1 MKIINPSIN
10 ILSEYI
16 KDNERVKCECSVCG
30 RIWNPKASNIL
41 QGKGCSN
48 CHFKKLSRIKR
59 KTTEQF
65 IYEMKSINPQIL
77 ITGEYLGAG
86 KHISCKC
93 LIHDINF
100 EMSPN
105 HLLHNKTGC
114 IECVRIKNHLS
125 GNKTHELF
133 VEELSKVDDSIILLD
148 EYYNSKKKK
157 KIKCKLCGNIWTV
170 PHVGNLLAGMYKCKI
185 CHKPHSHGEIKISNY
200 LKKYNIS
207 YDTNKTFDGLYGVN
221 GGRLSY
227 DFYIEDM
234 NLLIEYQGIQHSES
248 IEVFG
253 GEEQFLKQK
262 EHDRRK
268 REYAKENN
276 IHLVEIWHYD
286 YDYIETILD
295 NLFKN
300 PVTTTA
306 V

>member
-105 HLLHNKTGC
+105 HLLHNKT
-114 IECVRIKNHLS
+114 K
-125 GNKTHELF
+125 
-133 VEELSKVDDSIILLD
+133 
-148 EYYNSKKKK
+148 
-157 KIKCKLCGNIWTV
+157 
-170 PHVGNLLAGMYKCKI
+170 
-185 CHKPHSHGEIKISNY
+185 
-200 LKKYNIS
+200 
-207 YDTNKTFDGLYGVN
+207 
-221 GGRLSY
+221 
-227 DFYIEDM
+227 
-234 NLLIEYQGIQHSES
+234 
-248 IEVFG
+248 
-253 GEEQFLKQK
+253 
-262 EHDRRK
+262 
-268 REYAKENN
+268 
-276 IHLVEIWHYD
+276 
-286 YDYIETILD
+286 
-295 NLFKN
+295 
-300 PVTTTA
+300 
-306 V
+306 

>member
-157 KIKCKLCGNIWTV
+157 KIKCKL
-170 PHVGNLLAGMYKCKI
+170 KCKI

>member
-148 EYYNSKKKK
+148 EYYNSHSPA

-227 DFYIEDM
+227 DFYIGDM